1 MPSLNTGNA
10 ILSNAIAVDS
20 SYNVGIGGA
29 ASGTNKLQVTGI
41 ASANSFIPTSSTI
54 PSNGMYL
61 SAANTLN
68 FATNTTNRLTISSS
82 GIVGIAATP
91 SAWGD
96 FKVLEFAN
104 GIYLG
109 TYTPAGQTMYLGA
122 NNYFNGSDFIYKVSG
137 YATRYQQAS
146 GAHQWFVST
155 ISGTAGNV
163 ASFNQAMTITSAGN
177 VGIGANPSSFGG
189 YLNTTLQATGA
200 SGVNLDFRTSG
211 GTREGVLLL
220 SSGTEF
226 SLIAATAIPL
236 TFRTS
241 DTERMRIT
249 SGGNVGIGTS
259 SPSAKLQVLTSGTG
273 IAQFGSESANG
284 GWIRF
289 TRSTSTVFGYLG
301 SGIELVTGGGAND
314 FALTAESSNILFAT
328 SGGNERMRITSGGNV
343 GIGTTSPNYPISVKQ
358 NVNANAVIYGINEF
372 TNGWG
377 VYIQKKSSDTGGY
390 FFVGDNQTANK
401 ILIYGTGNVENTN
414 GSYGTIA
421 SDRRLKENIV
431 DATSKLEDILKL
443 RVVNFNLIGETQ
455 KNIGFIAQEM
465 QDVFPSLVNIKD
477 TRKYDEDGNI
487 ISGYEDALGLKV
499 GMEFAILV
507 KAIQELNQKVENQQQ
522 TINSLINR

>member
-1 MPSLNTGNA
+1 
-10 ILSNAIAVDS
+10 
-20 SYNVGIGGA
+20 
-29 ASGTNKLQVTGI
+29 
-41 ASANSFIPTSSTI
+41 
-54 PSNGMYL
+54 MYL

-259 SPSAKLQVLTSGTG
+259 SPGSLLHIFDSASGSAKTYTKYSCGDGGDIRVGKADG
-273 IAQFGSESANG
+273 VNNNAIFGVWSNNDVTFISN
-284 GWIRF
+284 
-289 TRSTSTVFGYLG
+289 ST
-301 SGIELVTGGGAND
+301 
-314 FALTAESSNILFAT
+314 
-328 SGGNERMRITSGGNV
+328 ERMRITSGGNV

>member
-1 MPSLNTGNA
+1 
-10 ILSNAIAVDS
+10 
-20 SYNVGIGGA
+20 
-29 ASGTNKLQVTGI
+29 
-41 ASANSFIPTSSTI
+41 
-54 PSNGMYL
+54 
-61 SAANTLN
+61 
-68 FATNTTNRLTISSS
+68 
-82 GIVGIAATP
+82 
-91 SAWGD
+91 
-96 FKVLEFAN
+96 
-104 GIYLG
+104 
-109 TYTPAGQTMYLGA
+109 
-122 NNYFNGSDFIYKVSG
+122 
-137 YATRYQQAS
+137 
-146 GAHQWFVST
+146 
-155 ISGTAGNV
+155 
-163 ASFNQAMTITSAGN
+163 
-177 VGIGANPSSFGG
+177 
-189 YLNTTLQATGA
+189 
-200 SGVNLDFRTSG
+200 
-211 GTREGVLLL
+211 L

-259 SPSAKLQVLTSGTG
+259 SPGSLLHIFDSASGSAKTYTKYSCGDGGDIRVGKADG
-273 IAQFGSESANG
+273 VNNNAIFGVWSNNDVTFISN
-284 GWIRF
+284 
-289 TRSTSTVFGYLG
+289 ST
-301 SGIELVTGGGAND
+301 
-314 FALTAESSNILFAT
+314 
-328 SGGNERMRITSGGNV
+328 ERMRITSGGNV

>member
-259 SPSAKLQVLTSGTG
+259 SPTALLHLGVANAAVDGTKGVKITNPAGTTVMLECGVSSDSFVGTTSASDFSIRTG
-273 IAQFGSESANG
+273 NS
-284 GWIRF
+284 
-289 TRSTSTVFGYLG
+289 
-301 SGIELVTGGGAND
+301 
-314 FALTAESSNILFAT
+314 
-328 SGGNERMRITSGGNV
+328 ERMRIISSGIIL
-343 GIGTTSPNYPISVKQ
+343 IGKTTTSLNTTAGTRID
-358 NVNANAVIYGINEF
+358 
-372 TNGWG
+372 TNGVSYWQIPNNEETLY
-377 VYIQKKSSDTGGY
+377 VWDSS
-390 FFVGDNQTANK
+390 NQTYRFK
-401 ILIYGTGNVENTN
+401 VN
-414 GSYGTIA
+414 GSGTVFATNTTISSI
-421 SDRRLKENIV
+421 SDERLKENIKDLDV
-431 DATSKLEDILKL
+431 GLDAIMAL
-443 RVVNFNLIGETQ
+443 RPRKYDWKVQSGNSG
-455 KNIGFIAQEM
+455 KNVRGFIAQEVETIFPDLIDEWKNKDDNENAITYKSLR
-465 QDVFPSLVNIKD
+465 QDFIP
-477 TRKYDEDGNI
+477 
-487 ISGYEDALGLKV
+487 
-499 GMEFAILV
+499 ILV